1 MKEKVTIYKRIKSI
15 KLERPRK
22 SVIDNILNYSKMFKV
37 ERLEF
42 NANA

>member
-22 SVIDNILNYSKMFKV
+22 SIIDNILNYSKMLGLAT
-37 ERLEF
+37 RI
-42 NANA
+42 